1 MSDSIA
7 NAATYFLEPWKEK
20 KKEEEEEEEKVEEE
34 EEEDLGPVVPVPHGE
49 EGMEGGEGLEGCGL
63 LVRHGPPLAHQ
74 GTCTLC
80 RRKTFVQKSILNNLT
95 CRFVEFV
102 CVGQEGTFAGL
113 GEVVVVGRLPPH

>member
-7 NAATYFLEPWKEK
+7 NAATYFLEPWKE

-74 GTCTLC
+74 GACTTC
-80 RRKTFVQKSILNNLT
+80 RRKTFVQKSILNILT
-95 CRFVEFV
+95 FRFD
-102 CVGQEGTFAGL
+102 
-113 GEVVVVGRLPPH
+113 